1 MSHLRDEIFE
11 QPEALERLI
20 VGQWETAVAIAQAI
34 QRSEVEF
41 VVIAAR
47 GTSDNAAT
55 YGKYILAQANGLP
68 VALATPSLFTIY
80 QAPPRLTR
88 ALVMGISQSGEST
101 DIVEVVA
108 EGRRQGA
115 LTLAI
120 TNQAH
125 SPLAQAAGYL
135 LLCQAGRE
143 RSIAATK
150 TYTAQ
155 LAALALLSVALDRD
169 GERLAAL
176 RKLPTAVER
185 TLALEERVQRA
196 VERYRYM
203 ESCVVIGRGYN
214 YATAYEIALKL
225 KELTYIMAEPYSPA
239 DFLHGPIAMVEEGFP
254 AIVVAPDG
262 TIFENVRTFTKELQG
277 RGAELVVVS
286 DRDEVLSMA
295 TTPLPLPVSVPEW
308 LSPITSVVPGQLFAL
323 YLTLAKGYDPD
334 HPRGLKKVTRTS

>member
-1 MSHLRDEIFE
+1 MSHLRNEIFE
-11 QPEALERLI
+11 QPEVLERLI

-125 SPLAQAAGYL
+125 SPLAQAAEHV

-155 LAALALLSVALDRD
+155 LAALALLSVALDGD

-239 DFLHGPIAMVEEGFP
+239 DFLHGPIAMVEGGFP

-262 TIFENVRTFTKELQG
+262 TIFENVRTFTEELQG

-286 DRDEVLSMA
+286 DRDEVLSLA

>member
-11 QPEALERLI
+11 QPKVLERLI
-20 VGQWETAVAIAQAI
+20 EGQWETAMAAAQAI
-34 QRSEVEF
+34 QRSGVEL

-55 YGKYILAQANGLP
+55 YGKYILAEANGLP
-68 VALATPSLFTIY
+68 TALATPSLFTIY
-80 QAPPRLTR
+80 KAPPRLTK

-120 TNQAH
+120 TNQAD
-125 SPLAQAAGYL
+125 SPLAQAAEHI

-143 RSIAATK
+143 QSIAATK

-155 LAALALLSVALDRD
+155 LAALALLSVALKND

-176 RKLPTAVER
+176 RKLPAAVEK

-203 ESCVVIGRGYN
+203 ESCVVVGRGYN

-225 KELTYIMAEPYSPA
+225 KELTYIMAEAYSPA
-239 DFLHGPIAMVEEGFP
+239 DFMHGPIAMVEGGFP

-262 TIFENVRTFTKELQG
+262 AVFENARAFTRELHG

-286 DRDEVLSMA
+286 DRNEVLSMA

-334 HPRGLKKVTRTS
+334 HPRGLRKVTKTE

>member
-1 MSHLRDEIFE
+1 MSHLRNEIFE

-41 VVIAAR
+41 AVIAAR

-125 SPLAQAAGYL
+125 SPLAQAAEYL

-155 LAALALLSVALDRD
+155 LAALALLSVALDGD

-185 TLALEERVQRA
+185 TLALEERVQIA

-239 DFLHGPIAMVEEGFP
+239 DFLHGPIAMVEGGFP

-262 TIFENVRTFTKELQG
+262 TIFENVRTFTEELQG

-286 DRDEVLSMA
+286 DRDEVLSLA

>member
-11 QPEALERLI
+11 QPKVLERLI
-20 VGQWETAVAIAQAI
+20 EGQRETAVAVAQAI
-34 QRSEVEF
+34 QRSGVEL

-80 QAPPRLTR
+80 KAPPRLTK

-120 TNQAH
+120 TNQAD
-125 SPLAQAAGYL
+125 SPLAQAAEHI

-143 RSIAATK
+143 QSVAATK

-155 LAALALLSVALDRD
+155 LAALALLSVALKND

-176 RKLPTAVER
+176 RKLPAAVEK

-196 VERYRYM
+196 VERYRYV

-239 DFLHGPIAMVEEGFP
+239 DFMHGPIAMVDGGFP

-262 TIFENVRTFTKELQG
+262 AVFENARAFTRELQG

-286 DRDEVLSMA
+286 DRNEILSMA
-295 TTPLPLPVSVPEW
+295 TTPLPLPTSVPEW
-308 LSPITSVVPGQLFAL
+308 LSPITSVVPGQLFTL

-334 HPRGLKKVTRTS
+334 HPRGLRKVTKTE

>member
-1 MSHLRDEIFE
+1 MSHLRNEIFE
-11 QPEALERLI
+11 QPEVLERLI
-20 VGQWETAVAIAQAI
+20 VGQWEKAVAIAQAI
-34 QRSEVEF
+34 QRSDVEF

-55 YGKYILAQANGLP
+55 YGKYILAEANDLP

-80 QAPPRLTR
+80 QAPPRLTK
-88 ALVMGISQSGEST
+88 ALVMGISQSGESP

-120 TNQAH
+120 TNHAR
-125 SPLAQAAGYL
+125 SSLAQVAEHV

-155 LAALALLSVALDRD
+155 LAALALLSVALNGDR
-169 GERLAAL
+169 GRLAAL
-176 RKLPTAVER
+176 RELPTAVEK
-185 TLALEERVQRA
+185 TLALEGRVQRA

-214 YATAYEIALKL
+214 YATAYEVALKL
-225 KELTYIMAEPYSPA
+225 KELTYILAEPYSPA
-239 DFLHGPIAMVEEGFP
+239 DFLHGPIAMIEEGFP

-262 TIFENVRTFTKELQG
+262 AIFENLRSFTEELQE

-286 DRDEVLSMA
+286 DRGEALSLA

-308 LSPITSVVPGQLFAL
+308 LSPITSVVPGQLFSL

-334 HPRGLKKVTRTS
+334 HPRGLKKVTKTN